1 MGRSMAAV
9 FGPPRPTLSRS
20 ALVHDPFDREAFE
33 EVLPRA
39 PGLRS
44 LLETATDEGTKDLA
58 FDLFCSFYKYFVK
71 LLPADQV
78 IEECRGHRDL
88 LDRALG
94 LREHEKLRAWTRLKS
109 AETALATELVL
120 DLLLNEPSAE
130 PERARD
136 QTPDAAESPA
146 ETTEAKALLASE
158 EVVDFVQGGE
168 VARALAA
175 ELANFAM
182 REREDLFYSKVVQHQ
197 LLTYELGQ
205 RHERPRPVYLC
216 LDNSGSMSGEK
227 EVWAKAS
234 ALALAHM
241 ALQHGRLV
249 EIVLFGDAAD
259 PLRVV
264 SLDPRDKGP
273 IRLEKVLDV
282 ASYFLGGGTDFQKPL
297 SHVLDTIVAGHE
309 ASGHDVLFVSDGL
322 CPLPEEFVRRF
333 LEAKRRHNIRLTTVV
348 IGGEAFSL
356 APISDSVHRLE
367 EDLEAGDELAAQF
380 ASTFLERASGA
391 GPRSRTRPRADRT
404 QPLVFDHFLPEEP

>member
-1 MGRSMAAV
+1 MGRFMAAV
-9 FGPPRPTLSRS
+9 FGPPGSTLSRS
-20 ALVHDPFDREAFE
+20 ALVNDPFDREAFE
-33 EVLPRA
+33 DVLPRA
-39 PGLRS
+39 PGLRL
-44 LLETATDEGTKDLA
+44 LLESSKDPGTKDLA

-71 LLPADQV
+71 LLPGDLEGAV
-78 IEECRGHRDL
+78 ELVAAWSAGPGEE
-88 LDRALG
+88 
-94 LREHEKLRAWTRLKS
+94 TRLPPAVKLQLMRNLVRNPRLRRI
-109 AETALATELVL
+109 ARLFGRYRRMGLA
-120 DLLLNEPSAE
+120 D
-130 PERARD
+130 R
-136 QTPDAAESPA
+136 
-146 ETTEAKALLASE
+146 EAKALLASE

-197 LLTYELGQ
+197 LLTYELWQ
-205 RHERPRPVYLC
+205 LHERPRPVYLC

-241 ALQHGRLV
+241 ALQHGRSV

-297 SHVLDTIVAGHE
+297 SHVLDTILAGHE
-309 ASGHDVLFVSDGL
+309 ASGNDLLFVSDGL
-322 CPLPEEFVRRF
+322 CPLPEAFVRRF
-333 LEAKRRHNIRLTTVV
+333 LEAKGRHNIRLTTVV
-348 IGGEAFSL
+348 IG
-356 APISDSVHRLE
+356 R
-367 EDLEAGDELAAQF
+367 
-380 ASTFLERASGA
+380 
-391 GPRSRTRPRADRT
+391 
-404 QPLVFDHFLPEEP
+404 

>member
-1 MGRSMAAV
+1 LKRQLMRKLVRTPRLRRIARLFGLYRRMGLA
-9 FGPPRPTLSRS
+9 
-20 ALVHDPFDREAFE
+20 DR
-33 EVLPRA
+33 
-39 PGLRS
+39 
-44 LLETATDEGTKDLA
+44 
-58 FDLFCSFYKYFVK
+58 
-71 LLPADQV
+71 
-78 IEECRGHRDL
+78 
-88 LDRALG
+88 
-94 LREHEKLRAWTRLKS
+94 
-109 AETALATELVL
+109 
-120 DLLLNEPSAE
+120 
-130 PERARD
+130 
-136 QTPDAAESPA
+136 
-146 ETTEAKALLASE
+146 EAKALLASE
-158 EVVDFVQGGE
+158 DVVDYVQGGE

-182 REREDLFYSKVVQHQ
+182 REREELFSSKVVQHQ

-205 RHERPRPVYLC
+205 RHERPRRVYLC

-241 ALQHGRLV
+241 ALQHGRSV
-249 EIVLFGDAAD
+249 EIILFGDAAD

-273 IRLEKVLDV
+273 IRLERVLDV

-333 LEAKRRHNIRLTTVV
+333 LEAKGRHNIRLTTVV

-356 APISDSVHRLE
+356 APISDSVYRLE
-367 EDLEAGDELAAQF
+367 DEPDEEDSRGNQRSFRFHEITSLRPRRLISMCSASRLRAWVRTAGRGSLRRLCA
-380 ASTFLERASGA
+380 RAS
-391 GPRSRTRPRADRT
+391 S
-404 QPLVFDHFLPEEP
+404 